1 VKGHKQQF
9 LVCSLKGSKEF
20 SLWKQSDAQ
29 MKRNL
34 HFDLRLVWVF
44 CQGRGVL
51 KAYVQDTGGPSN
63 FCLCSLLSTIVALML
78 ACRGAS
84 WNELKL
90 TLTRLLPLEWVLL
103 AFVLGLHLEC

>member
-44 CQGRGVL
+44 WYVVCL
-51 KAYVQDTGGPSN
+51 KPMFRIQEAPVTSVCVA
-63 FCLCSLLSTIVALML
+63 FSLQLWL
-78 ACRGAS
+78 
-84 WNELKL
+84 
-90 TLTRLLPLEWVLL
+90 
-103 AFVLGLHLEC
+103 

>member
-20 SLWKQSDAQ
+20 SLWKQRDAQ

-44 CQGRGVL
+44 YQGCVL
-51 KAYVQDTGGPSN
+51 KGSVQDTGGPSN

-78 ACRGAS
+78 ACRGPS
-84 WNELKL
+84 
-90 TLTRLLPLEWVLL
+90 
-103 AFVLGLHLEC
+103 